1 MSQHTVFYLTDTPT
15 LYSNPISKKKKMVGN
30 SETAISIF
38 SQSYLIDANV
48 SSR

>member
-1 MSQHTVFYLTDTPT
+1 MSQHIVFYLTDTPT
-15 LYSNPISKKKKMVGN
+15 LYSNHISKKKKMVGN

-38 SQSYLIDANV
+38 SQSYLIDANI